1 MTTPARAARPLPTY
15 HVDSEGRTTRVM
27 PPPPPLP
34 PPATP
39 TSPTRAEPPPS
50 NEIIIETKTGRIR
63 QAGADD
69 HGPWMVEQ
77 RLRFERSL
85 YAFTKGVLKRRLLS
99 PHIHKWFCASL
110 TAHTPPYRKMRLIP
124 RGHLK
129 SSIVSEAMPIH
140 MHIQPAD
147 TNIYWPGE
155 PGNELNIILA
165 GEKKDLMGSHLR
177 WIESQWE
184 TNPMLRLWPNR
195 CWDDPRRQSRKWN
208 EDEMIL
214 PRDTDY
220 ADPSLRVIGVDG
232 AITGAHCKVLIKDDL
247 ISLAAANSQTVMQ
260 NAIDWHI
267 ASRALLAPYEENG
280 LEYII
285 GTRWAVS
292 DLYSYIQHHDP
303 SVDSITRAIV
313 ENGVSIWPEQFPP
326 HVIEQLRRD
335 HGVRFHLFYM
345 NNASNADLVDFP
357 REDLRWYDLREGKE
371 IQFEEDGR
379 DVALASRQQTP
390 TKDTSTSQRYRGQR
404 FSPDTQREVFS
415 GRAEYFRL
423 KTK

>member
-1 MTTPARAARPLPTY
+1 MPLHRRTDRPLPTIRMD
-15 HVDSEGRTTRVM
+15 VPEEDAQPGLAA
-27 PPPPPLP
+27 LP

-39 TSPTRAEPPPS
+39 TTTSRHEPPPDR
-50 NEIIIETKTGRIR
+50 EVIIDTTTGEIR
-63 QAGADD
+63 QAGADSP
-69 HGPWMVEQ
+69 GPWMVEQ
-77 RLRFERSL
+77 RLRYERSL

-99 PHIHKWFCASL
+99 GGLHRWFCHSL
-110 TAHTPPYRKMRLIP
+110 TDHTPPYRKMRLIP

-140 MHIQPAD
+140 MHIQPAA

-155 PGNELNIILA
+155 PGNELNIILC
-165 GEKKDLMGSHLR
+165 GEKKDLMASHLR
-177 WIESQWE
+177 WIEQQWE
-184 TNPMLRLWPNR
+184 TNPMLRLWPHR
-195 CWDDPRRQSRKWN
+195 CWENPRRQSRKWN

-260 NAIDWHI
+260 AAIDWHV

-292 DLYSYIQHHDP
+292 DIYSYIQEHDP

-313 ENGVSIWPEQFPP
+313 ENGKAIWPEQFPP

-335 HGVRFHLFYM
+335 HGVRFYLFYM
-345 NNASNADLVDFP
+345 NNASNPELVDFSV
-357 REDLRWYDLREGKE
+357 DQLRWFALSDGDT
-371 IQFEEDGR
+371 IHFEEDGR
-379 DVALASRQQTP
+379 DVALRNRHTP
-390 TKDTSTSQRYRGQR
+390 KLADTSTSHRYRGKS
-404 FSPDTQREVFS
+404 FNAAMQREVFS
-415 GRAEYFRL
+415 SKDEYFRL
-423 KTK
+423 KGR